1 MQIYKQPQIMSE
13 IITSKSLWREAGIA
27 GLVLGGVAVILP
39 LISSVIPSS
48 SNAMLS
54 LLFSIV
60 KFALWLAKFAGC
72 IWLVRYFML
81 KLVKKYDEVDN
92 TSTFNFGMASSF
104 LSALI
109 VSAVGLLQSVRM
121 DKDIFISELTSSMG
135 KYGAPLDSNTM
146 AMIEKISDNMPTIT
160 FFSSLIYCFIFGVIV
175 SYIWSRNIP
184 AKDPFAK

>member
-1 MQIYKQPQIMSE
+1 
-13 IITSKSLWREAGIA
+13 
-27 GLVLGGVAVILP
+27 
-39 LISSVIPSS
+39 
-48 SNAMLS
+48 
-54 LLFSIV
+54 
-60 KFALWLAKFAGC
+60 
-72 IWLVRYFML
+72 ML